1 MLARLGRR
9 WWDLL
14 LRSRHPLRLRS
25 VSSGE
30 VRLSTEC
37 CGKGWRRQSSLHPR
51 SLGCEDRRGPV
62 LIGIRRRR
70 NLRCPPGECV
80 VGRMEGIRVTKVV
93 PQESPLPEEVVGVQV
108 VVVVGLGVGVIVG
121 VAFFHSIGRLLPEEF
136 WRTGRR
142 A

>member
-1 MLARLGRR
+1 MLAHLGRR

-37 CGKGWRRQSSLHPR
+37 CGKGWRRLSSLHPR

-80 VGRMEGIRVTKVV
+80 VGRMEGIRETRVAL
-93 PQESPLPEEVVGVQV
+93 QESPLPEEVVWVPV
-108 VVVVGLGVGVIVG
+108 DVVVGLGVGVIVG
-121 VAFFHSIGRLLPEEF
+121 VASLHSNGRRLPEES
-136 WRTGRR
+136 WQTGRR